1 MKPSRNRA
9 EEHFAAI
16 KKKEDSFVKEK
27 EKAAQK
33 RAEHTAN
40 LRALRL
46 AKEAKDKMVT
56 EKKGA

>member
-1 MKPSRNRA
+1 MKQSRNRA
-9 EEHFAAI
+9 EQHFAAM
-16 KKKEDSFVKEK
+16 KKKEDNLVKEK

-46 AKEAKDKMVT
+46 AKEADGKMAA
-56 EKKGA
+56 EKKDA